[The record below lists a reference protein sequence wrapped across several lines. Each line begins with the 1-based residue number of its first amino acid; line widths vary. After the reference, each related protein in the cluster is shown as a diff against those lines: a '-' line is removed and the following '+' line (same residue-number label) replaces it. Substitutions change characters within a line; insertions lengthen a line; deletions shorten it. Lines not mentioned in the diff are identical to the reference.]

1 MSNQLYI
8 DGKPASLMQRIAATI
23 IAVVSLVFFAFFG
36 IAIFL
41 IGLAIALV
49 FGGYFWWKVRKVR
62 KQMEEGLRQAQVRG
76 EMNGNMNNMYGFT
89 QNNQNN
95 PGQGDSTEPNGTVDG
110 KANGK
115 LYEGEYREL

>member
-8 DGKPASLMQRIAATI
+8 DGKPASVMQRIATTI
-23 IAVVSLVFFAFFG
+23 IAVASLIFFAFFG
-36 IAIFL
+36 VAIFL

-62 KQMEEGLRQAQVRG
+62 KQMEEGLRQAQARG
-76 EMNGNMNNMYGFT
+76 EMNGSMNNMYGFT
-89 QNNQNN
+89 QNSQNKSGHGVG
-95 PGQGDSTEPNGTVDG
+95 GQPSGKGD
-110 KANGK
+110 GK

>member
-8 DGKPASLMQRIAATI
+8 DGKPASLMQRIATTI
-23 IAVVSLVFFAFFG
+23 IAVASLVFFAFFG
-36 IAIFL
+36 VAIFL

-62 KQMEEGLRQAQVRG
+62 KQVEEGLRQAQARG
-76 EMNGNMNNMYGFT
+76 EMNGNMNGNMNNMYGFT

-95 PGQGDSTEPNGTVDG
+95 SGQAASVQPNGKGD
-110 KANGK
+110 GK